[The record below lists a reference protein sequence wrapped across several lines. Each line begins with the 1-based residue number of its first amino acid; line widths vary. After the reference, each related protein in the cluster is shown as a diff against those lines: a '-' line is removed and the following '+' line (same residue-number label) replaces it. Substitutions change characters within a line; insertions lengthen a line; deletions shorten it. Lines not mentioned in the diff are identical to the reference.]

1 MWRANVQTGKPR
13 ALIYASYIEATNKN
27 NTKQGTQ
34 GKFKELC
41 GNVIWMRLVSEVKTP
56 WKSSSASKQSIKGS
70 LVRLGL
76 TGQCWPFNL
85 TEPYGLKPSRHGH
98 STLHKLFEHSD
109 TWIAWMIAEW
119 NLTVILFLILLD
131 IDGLVFAV
139 QSFTSCEPFIVP
151 SMPTFQAG
159 PETPNSTLQAKAL
172 RRFWTCSS
180 GKAWSKSTTVHK
192 SPGKDLKE

>member
-1 MWRANVQTGKPR
+1 MCKLANQGPWFMQPILTQIRTIQNRGHKG
-13 ALIYASYIEATNKN
+13 SSKN
-27 NTKQGTQ
+27 FVETWFECWG
-34 GKFKELC
+34 L
-41 GNVIWMRLVSEVKTP
+41 RLVSEVKTP

-139 QSFTSCEPFIVP
+139 QSFISCEPFIVP
-151 SMPTFQAG
+151 SMPTFQDTG
-159 PETPNSTLQAKAL
+159 PETPNNTLQAKAL

-192 SPGKDLKE
+192 SPEKDLKE